1 MQIPGKTRILNKG
14 ILFGLHLRVGPISG
28 WSPETSLQG
37 GILLMSDKCRSAF
50 QAFESLYFLLF
61 LEEKKKWD
69 FNLGNAYKTSA
80 NSFVS

>member
-1 MQIPGKTRILNKG
+1 
-14 ILFGLHLRVGPISG
+14 
-28 WSPETSLQG
+28 
-37 GILLMSDKCRSAF
+37 MSDKCRSAF